1 MEEGEYNSIE
11 NYEYFYN
18 FEVKQQRLMNGES
31 FTL

>member
-1 MEEGEYNSIE
+1 MEEGGYNLVE

-18 FEVKQQRLMNGES
+18 FEVKWQGQMNGES